1 MAIYSFFESYLVFSQ
16 NHFVATSLTTLP
28 CEEVRDK
35 LHISLHMRHWN
46 KLPRQAMGAPT
57 LAAFNVRLDWAL
69 NNYQKMSLPMAGGPT
84 R

>member
-16 NHFVATSLTTLP
+16 NHFVATSLTTQP
-28 CEEVRDK
+28 CGQGQTAH
-35 LHISLHMRHWN
+35 LLTSMRHWN

-57 LAAFNVRLDWAL
+57 LAAFKIRLDWAL